1 MKKIASVL
9 KERLGESRWLLPIGL
24 LGVLLL
30 LLSPYFGEKKSAD
43 PVSLDTEKYR
53 KDLTLE
59 VETLCERVEGAGDC
73 SVLLTLE
80 SGTLAVYE
88 KNESAS
94 GKTVATVGGEALCLG
109 YEMPRVAGVAVVAEG
124 GGSDEVKHALTSLL
138 SSALHLSCARISISA
153 SR

>member
-1 MKKIASVL
+1 M
-9 KERLGESRWLLPIGL
+9 
-24 LGVLLL
+24 
-30 LLSPYFGEKKSAD
+30 FGEKKSAS
-43 PVSLDTEKYR
+43 PAALDTEQYR
-53 KDLTLE
+53 TALTLE
-59 VETLCERVEGAGDC
+59 VEALCERVEGAGDC

-80 SGTLAVYE
+80 SGALAVYE

-124 GGSDEVKHALTSLL
+124 GGSDEVKYALTSLL
-138 SSALHLSCARISISA
+138 SSALHLSGARISISA

>member
-1 MKKIASVL
+1 MKKITSFF

-24 LGVLLL
+24 LGIVLL
-30 LLSPYFGEKKSAD
+30 LLSPVFGEKKSAS
-43 PVSLDTEKYR
+43 PAALDTEQYR
-53 KDLTLE
+53 TALTLE
-59 VETLCERVEGAGDC
+59 VEALCERVEGAGDC

-80 SGTLAVYE
+80 SGSLAVYE

-124 GGSDEVKHALTSLL
+124 GGSDEVKYALTSLL
-138 SSALHLSCARISISA
+138 SSALHLSGARISISA